1 MFSTFSALNSTD
13 RPEQPAPPRP
23 KRNQVARACD
33 WCRLNRIKCDDRLPC
48 QNCRS
53 RGGHCSNT
61 KQFETHS
68 LKAANRE
75 IHRLRDRLKDFQE
88 QLDKVTEESKRQLEA
103 AKHQS
108 QQPGSDTPNSISGIA
123 PSAELPD
130 LHRTTWDGFQNPESR
145 TGQVIHFG
153 PFSSPYMV
161 MRLNGYMSESSNQRP
176 LNSPIPVRISQAHQ
190 FWPTSSLEQSSDE
203 AIQPSLRL
211 SLAEAE
217 DLSREQEENFLVLM
231 WQAYHCIYPIIAEE
245 DFREY
250 YNSLWAGTNGQGPRQ
265 PSALVDSLL
274 AVCMQYG
281 STFLGDEENMANDEK
296 EPQAV
301 HFHAAAHTFYRRSQR
316 MLMDTLEHP
325 SIPTL
330 QSHIYCIIYQYNVAN
345 LDTALALLGLGI
357 RIAHMLRLH
366 LRPLGSPPR
375 ASQELHSRIWWTL
388 YQLDSQISMS
398 LGRPP
403 LINPEDVGC
412 AIPTDMRNAV
422 QLSPPSVLV
431 SPPEEELTWL
441 SFHVQYI
448 RLTAAARGVQEVFRM
463 RCAEVLQVKDLQDI
477 QEDPPTLELLARFM
491 SSEVRPMYDWVQ
503 AVPQSLKNQR
513 KGSGEAL
520 STDRTPLSL
529 NPASPLWLQRQRL
542 LLEITYHHLQIAT
555 LRPFIRFP
563 PRGPSL
569 TPLTDGLG
577 ISALNHAVVL
587 TNILKQVLS
596 ETDILS
602 GWTPAFQYQ
611 WDATICIISFVL
623 ANPVCPPTP
632 AARNVLPA
640 AFQNLNTLGKPFA
653 PSTNSIQLAWE
664 QFRSSSALRGWS
676 QLTPPNQSVSDTTGL
691 LGSVPSST
699 GMDTTSMQI
708 TGTGVMASS
717 SLPTDPFSGSLT
729 SVKLPS
735 NAITGNEFLDS
746 AAITPPMHL
755 MDTSFNLP
763 IDMFME
769 TGTPWMPSSAISL
782 DSWNA
787 SGSQ

>member
-1 MFSTFSALNSTD
+1 L
-13 RPEQPAPPRP
+13 
-23 KRNQVARACD
+23 RN
-33 WCRLNRIKCDDRLPC
+33 
-48 QNCRS
+48 
-53 RGGHCSNT
+53 
-61 KQFETHS
+61 
-68 LKAANRE
+68 
-75 IHRLRDRLKDFQE
+75 RLKVFQE
-88 QLDKVTEESKRQLEA
+88 QLDKVTEESKRQPGA
-103 AKHQS
+103 AKYPS
-108 QQPGSDTPNSISGIA
+108 RQPSDTSNSTSGIA

-130 LHRTTWDGFQNPESR
+130 LHRITWDGFQNPESR
-145 TGQVIHFG
+145 TGDVIHFG

-176 LNSPIPVRISQAHQ
+176 LNSPIPVRISQTHRYS
-190 FWPTSSLEQSSDE
+190 PTSSLEQLSDE

-211 SLAEAE
+211 GLAEAE

-281 STFLGDEENMANDEK
+281 STFLGDEENMADGEK

-301 HFHAAAHTFYRRSQR
+301 HFHTAAHTFYRRSQR

-345 LDTALALLGLGI
+345 LDTALTLLGLGI

-403 LINPEDVGC
+403 LINPEEVGR
-412 AIPTDMRNAV
+412 AIPTDMRDAV
-422 QLSPPSVLV
+422 QLSPTVLV

-448 RLTAAARGVQEVFRM
+448 RLTAAARGVQEVFGV
-463 RCAEVLQVKDLQDI
+463 RCAEVVQMKDIQDI
-477 QEDPPTLELLARFM
+477 QKDPSTLELLARFI
-491 SSEVRPMYDWVQ
+491 SREIRPMYDWVQ

-520 STDRTPLSL
+520 STDRTPLNL
-529 NPASPLWLQRQRL
+529 NPASPLWLHRQRL

-596 ETDILS
+596 ETDMLS

-653 PSTNSIQLAWE
+653 TGTNSIQLAWE
-664 QFRSSSALRGWS
+664 QFRSSLTLRGWS
-676 QLTPPNQSVSDTTGL
+676 QLTPPSQVASDTTGL

-699 GMDTTSMQI
+699 GMDATSMHI
-708 TGTGVMASS
+708 TGTGVMASTS
-717 SLPTDPFSGSLT
+717 QPTDLFSGLLASA
-729 SVKLPS
+729 KPPS
-735 NAITGNEFLDS
+735 NAIMENEFLDP
-746 AAITPPMHL
+746 AAIAITPPMHL

-763 IDMFME
+763 NDMFM
-769 TGTPWMPSSAISL
+769 GTSTRWMSNGAIPL

>member
-48 QNCRS
+48 QNCKS

-61 KQFETHS
+61 KQFGTQS

-75 IHRLRDRLKDFQE
+75 IHRLRNRLKDFQE
-88 QLDKVTEESKRQLEA
+88 ELDKLTEESKRQPGA
-103 AKHQS
+103 AKHSS
-108 QQPGSDTPNSISGIA
+108 QHPLDASSSSSSTV
-123 PSAELPD
+123 PSAELPE
-130 LHRTTWDGFQNPESR
+130 LHRTTWNGFQNPESQ
-145 TGQVIHFG
+145 TGRVIHFG

-161 MRLNGYMSESSNQRP
+161 MRLNRYMSESSHQQPLKFPLPIRLSQINQYSP
-176 LNSPIPVRISQAHQ
+176 TNSLGQ
-190 FWPTSSLEQSSDE
+190 LSDE
-203 AIQPSLRL
+203 AERPRLRL
-211 SLAEAE
+211 GPVVAE
-217 DLSREQEENFLVLM
+217 DLPREQEENFLVLM
-231 WQAYHCIYPIIAEE
+231 WQSYHCIYPIIIEE
-245 DFREY
+245 DFRDY
-250 YNSLWAGTNGQGPRQ
+250 YNTLWAGTKDQGPRQ

-274 AVCMQYG
+274 AVCTQYG
-281 STFLGDEENMANDEK
+281 STFLGDEEDFASGEE
-296 EPQAV
+296 EPQAA
-301 HFHAAAHTFYRRSQR
+301 HFHTVAHAFYDRSQR

-330 QSHIYCIIYQYNVAN
+330 QSQIYCIIYLYNIAH
-345 LDTALALLGLGI
+345 LDTALALLGTGI

-366 LRPLGSPPR
+366 LRPLGDLPR
-375 ASQELHSRIWWTL
+375 ATQELHSRIWWTL

-403 LINPEDVGC
+403 LINPAEVGC
-412 AIPTDMRNAV
+412 AIPTDMRDAV
-422 QLSPPSVLV
+422 QLSGTVLV

-441 SFHVQYI
+441 SFHLHYI
-448 RLTAAARGVQEVFRM
+448 RLTAAARSVQEVFAA
-463 RCAEVLQVKDLQDI
+463 RCDEMLQEKDIQDI
-477 QEDPPTLELLARFM
+477 QEDPPALELLSRFM
-491 SSEVRPMYDWVQ
+491 SSQIRPMYDWVQ
-503 AVPQSLKNQR
+503 AVPLSLKNQR

-520 STDRTPLSL
+520 STDRTPLNL

-587 TNILKQVLS
+587 TNILKYVLS

-611 WDATICIISFVL
+611 WDATICLISFTL

-640 AFQNLNTLGKPFA
+640 AFENLSTLGKTFA
-653 PSTNSIQLAWE
+653 PGHNSIRLAWE
-664 QFRSSSALRGWS
+664 QFRSSSSRRGWS
-676 QLTPPNQSVSDTTGL
+676 QLMSPSQSASDTAGL
-691 LGSVPSST
+691 LGPVSAT
-699 GMDTTSMQI
+699 GVDSNSMRL
-708 TGTGVMASS
+708 TGTGGMASVS
-717 SLPTDPFSGSLT
+717 RPTDPFSM
-729 SVKLPS
+729 KRPS
-735 NAITGNEFLDS
+735 NAMPGNEYFDPV
-746 AAITPPMHL
+746 AMTPPMHF
-755 MDTSFNLP
+755 MDASFSLP
-763 IDMFME
+763 MDMFM
-769 TGTPWMPSSAISL
+769 GTENRWMSNGAVSL
-782 DSWNA
+782 DSWDVP
-787 SGSQ
+787 GSQ